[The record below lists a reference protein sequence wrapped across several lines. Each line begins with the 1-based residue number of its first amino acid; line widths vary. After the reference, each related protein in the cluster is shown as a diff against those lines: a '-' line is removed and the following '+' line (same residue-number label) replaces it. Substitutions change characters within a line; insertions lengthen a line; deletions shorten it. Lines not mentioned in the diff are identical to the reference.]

1 MIEHLSRE
9 DSVYFLNEAF
19 RVLAPGG
26 ILRIA
31 LPDLKLAI
39 NSYFQTQEADI
50 FMEKILLAPPP
61 INTKNEKFL
70 YFLQGIDNISG
81 CMMKNL
87 YLN

>member
-9 DSVYFLNEAF
+9 DPVYFLNEAF

-31 LPDLKLAI
+31 VPDLKLAI
-39 NSYFQTQEADI
+39 NSYFQTQVAHT

-61 INTKNEKFL
+61 KNTIKQKISF
-70 YFLQGIDNISG
+70 FLQGIDNISG

>member
-31 LPDLKLAI
+31 VPDLKLAI
-39 NSYFQTQEADI
+39 NSYFQTQDADD
-50 FMEKILLAPPP
+50 FMEKISLAPLP
-61 INTKNEKFL
+61 INTIKQK
-70 YFLQGIDNISG
+70 IS
-81 CMMKNL
+81 L
-87 YLN
+87 FFTVSVFYSF